1 MQKMYA
7 GARLRRLRE
16 ERGLTQTALANT
28 LGLSTSYVNQ
38 LENDHRPL
46 TVPVL
51 LRLNSMF
58 DLDMAFFAAD
68 TDARLLAD
76 LQEVLAENPDT
87 AGVSATEIDE
97 LLSRTP
103 FAARALVGLHRRLRG
118 VTEQLE
124 RLAPGEPGVAPD
136 SAATTPYEE
145 VRDFFYDRRNHIAEL
160 DDAAEHLFTTQI
172 GRAHV

>member
-1 MQKMYA
+1 M
-7 GARLRRLRE
+7 
-16 ERGLTQTALANT
+16 TQTALATT

-87 AGVSATEIDE
+87 TDVTAAEIDE

-103 FAARALVGLHRRLRG
+103 FAARALVSMHRRLRG
-118 VTEQLE
+118 ATEQLE
-124 RLAPGEPGVAPD
+124 QLAPDDPGASPT
-136 SAATTPYEE
+136 SPRRHPTRRSAISSTTAATTSPNSTMPQ
-145 VRDFFYDRRNHIAEL
+145 RNCSPVG
-160 DDAAEHLFTTQI
+160 D
-172 GRAHV
+172 